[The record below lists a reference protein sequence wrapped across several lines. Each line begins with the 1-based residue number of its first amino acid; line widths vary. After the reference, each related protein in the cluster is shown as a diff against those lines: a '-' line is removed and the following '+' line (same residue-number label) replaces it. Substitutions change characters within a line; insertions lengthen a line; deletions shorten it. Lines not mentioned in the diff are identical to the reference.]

1 MTKVQKNGETF
12 TLTQWKQFANIGRS
26 IVNRDGSLVEGLIND
41 PSPLLNN
48 KTIKMTLASDRATQK
63 IQCPVS

>member
-26 IVNRDGSLVEGLIND
+26 IVNRDGSLGEGLIND

-48 KTIKMTLASDRATQK
+48 KTILTK
-63 IQCPVS
+63 